1 MAKTFRDWMTEGEE
15 LYSIALREYESLQT
29 QLQALESQLSTK
41 KVEVNQIAAVIGKPQ
56 VDNDSSDLA
65 RIELPKTE
73 PKSDRHDRKPAVQ
86 IVDRETPGSIPAS
99 RNTIAQALTGRG
111 LGR

>member
-41 KVEVNQIAAVIGKPQ
+41 KDEVNQIAAVI
-56 VDNDSSDLA
+56 V
-65 RIELPKTE
+65 RV
-73 PKSDRHDRKPAVQ
+73 R
-86 IVDRETPGSIPAS
+86 
-99 RNTIAQALTGRG
+99 
-111 LGR
+111 